1 MKLITKK
8 LERKLPRLYD
18 TEEEKD
24 PMCHVKLFN
33 PMGAGT
39 WYIIEYDPEEKIAF
53 GYADLN
59 MGFPELGYIGITEL
73 ENIQLP
79 LGMKIE
85 RDLYWEPRPLSEV
98 KKEHE
103 G

>member
-1 MKLITKK
+1 MKLITKE

-59 MGFPELGYIGITEL
+59 MGFPELGYISITEL

-85 RDLYWEPRPLSEV
+85 RDLYWNPRPLSEV